1 MGVLV
6 QGPALLQGPE
16 RTGQAKIPGVAKVD
30 RVQVV
35 QGPGDGQS
43 YSEHSQ
49 THSGSEARSQDQG

>member
-6 QGPALLQGPE
+6 QGPTLLQGTV

-35 QGPGDGQS
+35 GPGDGQS

-49 THSGSEARSQDQG
+49 TLSGSEARSQDQG